1 MTTGALSDSFVNE
14 CIRADNPLF
23 QFAFVEP
30 ERLDQLAELAE
41 DEPGN
46 WNYPRNPSSDYNKPV
61 LFNYVRHTFK
71 RALEQYPQG
80 TIRWTGDADPLLA
93 FDTGLLTEHYQ
104 AIYGVF
110 ETNRHPR
117 EDKPPYY
124 LRKYCVESDY
134 LLRSFECLPDLVS
147 YIEDPSDL
155 VIDFRKRIVLNLE
168 HIVDDNV
175 SRFPESLQN
184 QPAHVL
190 RSMVQSSIDDS
201 LKRARRN
208 YKIAIPQ
215 FFWIGRTKGRV
226 QLLLPLCL
234 VDRSSADLAVAF
246 DIGENDYRGS
256 TILTLDMAY
265 NNARLLARPDRDW
278 LDP

>member
-1 MTTGALSDSFVNE
+1 MLRSMLSDAFIDN
-14 CIRADNPLF
+14 CIRSDNPLF
-23 QFAFVEP
+23 HFAFVEP

-41 DEPGN
+41 TEPGN
-46 WNYPRNPSSDYNKPV
+46 WNYPRNPSTDFNKPV
-61 LFNYVRHTFK
+61 LFNYIRHTFK
-71 RALEQYPQG
+71 RALEQAHQG
-80 TIRWTGDADPLLA
+80 TITCTGSTDPHLA

-110 ETNRHPR
+110 QENRHPR
-117 EDKPPYY
+117 EDKPPFY
-124 LRKYCVESDY
+124 LRKYCIESDL
-134 LLRSFECLPDLVS
+134 LLRPFESLPTLVS
-147 YIEDPSDL
+147 YVDNPGDL

-175 SRFPESLQN
+175 GRFPSSLQEH
-184 QPAHVL
+184 PAHIL
-190 RSMVQSSIDDS
+190 RSMVQSAIDDS

-234 VDRSSADLAVAF
+234 MDRTQADLAVAF
-246 DIGENDYRGS
+246 DIGDNDYRGS